1 MCIQKKSKSKYTVD
15 DCVFLC
21 MRNAYNN
28 KRWLMFHEIQR
39 IISEQ
44 TGKFFGEATIS
55 ASIRNMRKDHCR
67 SAYNLPRFGE
77 IVDKR
82 RRHNSR
88 GYEYKFNIWYFMVY
102 ISSCSCFFSI
112 KWAI

>member
-1 MCIQKKSKSKYTVD
+1 MSIKMEVPMCIQKKSKSKYTVD

-55 ASIRNMRKDHCR
+55 ASIRNMRKDYCR
-67 SAYNLPRFGE
+67 KQKVKNVSLHSKIIPLCSECKYSK
-77 IVDKR
+77 DK
-82 RRHNSR
+82 N
-88 GYEYKFNIWYFMVY
+88 
-102 ISSCSCFFSI
+102 
-112 KWAI
+112 